1 MTLGPATIINLII
14 WLVIFPAVSGI
25 VPSEFIKRR
34 DKSLMEIYLCGLFLM
49 FAVFEVCAVPCILM
63 HKSLVFMTVTVM
75 MVMTVFCIAS
85 VIIITYAFATR
96 TVTTYF
102 RLSSFEGFKLGDAAV
117 WLVFG
122 VVFALQLFLSLFAA
136 RSYTDDAAWIADAV
150 AASSG
155 GEMYVVYPYTG
166 MAGGHLLKDIV
177 SPYPMFVAML
187 SNVSGLHVLII
198 AHTVMPV
205 FLGIVSCI
213 IYKEIAVRL
222 FDGNI
227 RKVPVFM
234 MIMSMINLLGGYSE
248 YTREVFQGILAE
260 SSEGITAGVF
270 VLYAFMILCTIS
282 QRCSAGNDDN
292 AHESL
297 NGLGVMLFIINTA
310 AALIGTATVFMM
322 LFMEI
327 VLIVLLAVRNKRPV
341 MLLKWVF
348 SAIPGVACIMFYL
361 T

>member
-1 MTLGPATIINLII
+1 MTLSPETIVNLVI

-25 VPSEFIKRR
+25 VPSELIKKR
-34 DKSLMEIYLCGLFLM
+34 DKSLAEIYLCGLFLM
-49 FAVFEVCAVPCILM
+49 FAVFEVCAVPCILL
-63 HKSLVFMTVTVM
+63 HKSLVFLTVTVM

-85 VIIITYAFATR
+85 VIVITYAFAAR
-96 TVTTYF
+96 TINVYF
-102 RLSSFEGFKLGDAAV
+102 RLSSFVDFKAADV
-117 WLVFG
+117 AIWLVFG

-136 RSYTDDAAWIADAV
+136 RSYADDAAWIADAV

-155 GEMYVVYPYTG
+155 GEMYVVYPFTG
-166 MAGGHLLKDIV
+166 MPGGHLLRDIV

-205 FLGIVSCI
+205 FLGIVSCLM
-213 IYKEIAVRL
+213 YKEIAIRL
-222 FDGNI
+222 FEGNL
-227 RKVPVFM
+227 RKIPVFM

-248 YTREVFQGILAE
+248 YTREVFQGIFAE
-260 SSEGITAGVF
+260 SSEGVTAGIF
-270 VLYAFMILCTIS
+270 TLYAFLLLCTIS
-282 QRCSAGNDDN
+282 QCCSAGNEDTVP
-292 AHESL
+292 ESL
-297 NGLGVMLFIINTA
+297 NGLGAMLFILNTA
-310 AALIGTATVFMM
+310 AALIGTGTVFMM

-327 VLIVLLAVRNKRPV
+327 VLIVLMAVRNKRPV
-341 MLLKWVF
+341 MVLKWFF